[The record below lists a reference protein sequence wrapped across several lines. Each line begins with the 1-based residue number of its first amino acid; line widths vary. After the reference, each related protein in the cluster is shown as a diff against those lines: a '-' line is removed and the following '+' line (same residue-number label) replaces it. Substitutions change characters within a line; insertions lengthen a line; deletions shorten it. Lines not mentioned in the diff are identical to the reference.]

1 MALLPEISDEEA
13 SPEVKVLFEHSK
25 KMYGRV
31 ANAVRIAA
39 HSPKLAQT
47 IFGFNVPALREE
59 ITGNLPVRLKAMVIL
74 KTSMLNGCAY

>member
-1 MALLPEISDEEA
+1 MALLTGISDEEA
-13 SPEVKVLFEHSK
+13 IPEAKVLFDHSK

-31 ANAVRIAA
+31 ANAIRVAA
-39 HSPKLAQT
+39 HAPKLAQA

-59 ITGNLPVRLKAMVIL
+59 ITGVLPVRIKAMVIL

>member
-1 MALLPEISDEEA
+1 MALLPYISDEEA
-13 SPEVKVLFEHSK
+13 TGDVAILFKHNRNL
-25 KMYGRV
+25 YGRV
-31 ANAVRIAA
+31 ANAIRVAA

-74 KTSMLNGCAY
+74 KTSMLNGCAH